1 MSSNVKKT
9 VHPFLAKNS
18 IDGNYMRVILL
29 SSLFLLA
36 SPGFAQIETAN
47 QLVLVV
53 APEWNSK
60 TGTMYLF
67 DRSDQGWSQYN
78 VPWQV
83 TLGDSGLAWGIG
95 IHTNPPNDRL
105 KIEGDHRSPA
115 GVFELGEFFGY
126 DSIPPP
132 GIRYPYRQATK
143 AVHCV
148 DDTGSL
154 FYNSF
159 IGENQV
165 VRDSAGR
172 LPWKSSEVMR
182 LDSVDYKYGIVVRHN
197 PRAIP
202 GKGSCIFLHLMRADS
217 SATSGCTAMGEDI
230 MLFLMQWLDPEKHP
244 LFVELPAVTFRKYL
258 LDWNLPLLLK
268 K

>member
-1 MSSNVKKT
+1 MFSNVKKPYR
-9 VHPFLAKNS
+9 HLLSGMKFLYF
-18 IDGNYMRVILL
+18 ILILL
-29 SSLFLLA
+29 SSLLSLSSVA
-36 SPGFAQIETAN
+36 HAQIESAG

-53 APEWNSK
+53 APEWNAT

-67 DRSDQGWSQYN
+67 DRTDQGWSQYN
-78 VPWQV
+78 VPWKV
-83 TLGDSGLAWGIG
+83 ILGDSGLAWGIG

-132 GIRYPYRQATK
+132 GIRYSYRQATK
-143 AVHCV
+143 TVHCV

-159 IGENQV
+159 VGENQV
-165 VRDSAGR
+165 VRDSVGR
-172 LPWKSSEVMR
+172 PPWKSSEVMR
-182 LDSVDYKYGIVVRHN
+182 LDSVDYKYGIVVRQN

-217 SATSGCTAMGEDI
+217 SATTGCTAMGEDN

-244 LFVELPAVTFRKYL
+244 LFVELPGVTFRKYL